1 MMQTKWR
8 KKFKLSIHI
17 PLQEKQVDE
26 VLESFIRKIFVYG
39 VWKEMTP
46 QNILSGTS
54 STRFLKI
61 SFGKSLKQ
69 VLCMFRIQSWNLD
82 YRRVSIPH
90 PIHFPQKYSCYP
102 WFLSKKVSD
111 LYVVLM
117 KLVNEICK
125 MWLKKM
131 WNKLLSIL

>member
-8 KKFKLSIHI
+8 KKFKVSIHI
-17 PLQEKQVDE
+17 PLREKQLDK
-26 VLESFIRKIFVYG
+26 VLKLLIRKIFVYG
-39 VWKEMTP
+39 VWKEMTR

-54 STRFLKI
+54 STRYLKI

-90 PIHFPQKYSCYP
+90 PIHFPQKYSIMI
-102 WFLSKKVSD
+102 LIEKNISN

-117 KLVNEICK
+117 KLANEICK

-131 WNKLLSIL
+131 WNKLSSIL